1 MSQQCC
7 PNCGSTDIETDS
19 QRGDAVCIQCGTVL
33 EENAIVNEV
42 TFAQDAGGGS
52 QVVGQYVAATP
63 GVGSSGL
70 GFKESRELAFNNG
83 QRHISQLAAAL
94 RLAEHHQEAA
104 QRLFM
109 LAVQHNFIQGRRTQH
124 VIAACLYTVCR
135 KEKTPHLLIDYSDVL
150 QENVYLLGSCFLKF
164 TRLLSLTLPIIDP
177 SLYIHRFASRLEFGD
192 KTHLVSMSALRL
204 VQRMKRDWIQ
214 TGRRPSGICG
224 AALLIAARVHGFR
237 RTQREVVRVVRICDV
252 TLRKRL
258 TEFAETPMGALT
270 ARQLESADIEAFPAA
285 DPPSYTRNRQAEV
298 AQQLALTVT
307 DEQRQRERQLLEL
320 RQLKVAQ
327 IRTRLAEL
335 GEDVTGKKEHLVH
348 RLLRLEP
355 PEASAAWT
363 AAAAAAGASGD
374 GVPLGDAAAMAAADE
389 EDNEED
395 EDEEDEQDGI
405 SGGGSGGGSDGVLA
419 ALMPPPPVDPEEA
432 EMHSEMSRVL
442 QDPALRALGVTNP
455 NRAPPTLDA
464 ALAAAAAAAAAPPIP
479 NAAAAPSAATGFGF
493 GEEIAE
499 DTAEASAPAA
509 LLPPSAPAPPARRVH
524 VGALQPSWTHSAF
537 FSSDV
542 LASREALAASETEE
556 QQEKLMAEL
565 NEDLE
570 TLDDEV
576 EGYLITDAEEVQ
588 LKKRVWEEMNREYL
602 DQQAEKAAART
613 EAERL
618 AAERGET
625 LEPGAA
631 RPKRPALSKKQR
643 REAQEARAPGT
654 AAEAAAAELRRNK
667 LSSRINYDVVQI
679 LSQTLE
685 EDAESMPNAPG
696 PLGQGLAGGAG
707 AAAAEGGATAAAAVT
722 AGAASMTAYPARDA
736 YPPPSPARS
745 AVSDRFSETLDA
757 ADAECEPT
765 Y

>member
-1 MSQQCC
+1 
-7 PNCGSTDIETDS
+7 
-19 QRGDAVCIQCGTVL
+19 
-33 EENAIVNEV
+33 
-42 TFAQDAGGGS
+42 
-52 QVVGQYVAATP
+52 
-63 GVGSSGL
+63 
-70 GFKESRELAFNNG
+70 
-83 QRHISQLAAAL
+83 
-94 RLAEHHQEAA
+94 
-104 QRLFM
+104 
-109 LAVQHNFIQGRRTQH
+109 
-124 VIAACLYTVCR
+124 
-135 KEKTPHLLIDYSDVL
+135 
-150 QENVYLLGSCFLKF
+150 
-164 TRLLSLTLPIIDP
+164 
-177 SLYIHRFASRLEFGD
+177 
-192 KTHLVSMSALRL
+192 
-204 VQRMKRDWIQ
+204 
-214 TGRRPSGICG
+214 
-224 AALLIAARVHGFR
+224 
-237 RTQREVVRVVRICDV
+237 
-252 TLRKRL
+252 
-258 TEFAETPMGALT
+258 
-270 ARQLESADIEAFPAA
+270 
-285 DPPSYTRNRQAEV
+285 
-298 AQQLALTVT
+298 
-307 DEQRQRERQLLEL
+307 
-320 RQLKVAQ
+320 
-327 IRTRLAEL
+327 
-335 GEDVTGKKEHLVH
+335 
-348 RLLRLEP
+348 
-355 PEASAAWT
+355 
-363 AAAAAAGASGD
+363 
-374 GVPLGDAAAMAAADE
+374 
-389 EDNEED
+389 
-395 EDEEDEQDGI
+395 
-405 SGGGSGGGSDGVLA
+405 
-419 ALMPPPPVDPEEA
+419 
-432 EMHSEMSRVL
+432 
-442 QDPALRALGVTNP
+442 
-455 NRAPPTLDA
+455 
-464 ALAAAAAAAAAPPIP
+464 
-479 NAAAAPSAATGFGF
+479 
-493 GEEIAE
+493 
-499 DTAEASAPAA
+499 
-509 LLPPSAPAPPARRVH
+509 VH

-722 AGAASMTAYPARDA
+722 AGAASMTAFPARDA